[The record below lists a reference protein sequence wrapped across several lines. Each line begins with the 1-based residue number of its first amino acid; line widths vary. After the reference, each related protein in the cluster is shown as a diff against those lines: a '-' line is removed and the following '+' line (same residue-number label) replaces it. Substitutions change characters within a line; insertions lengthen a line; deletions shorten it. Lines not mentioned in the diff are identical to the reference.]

1 MQQLHRIIALLG
13 LAQRAQKPLPL
24 QQEGATSRSKP
35 QVSAPVPAGR
45 RPSLYNGLV
54 DVTNT
59 LAALTAEQEA
69 WAQHSE
75 ALWRR
80 AHALAD
86 AHAGL
91 DAGDIYHAL
100 RCLDLS
106 PAERLRRGLSRGQ
119 LRTHAR

>member
-1 MQQLHRIIALLG
+1 MSIVAARGCQRSLEVPRGVG
-13 LAQRAQKPLPL
+13 LRPL
-24 QQEGATSRSKP
+24 ARVVSRKP
-35 QVSAPVPAGR
+35 QVSAAAPAGH
-45 RPSLYNGLV
+45 RPHLYNELV
-54 DVTNT
+54 DVTST

-100 RCLDLS
+100 RCLELS